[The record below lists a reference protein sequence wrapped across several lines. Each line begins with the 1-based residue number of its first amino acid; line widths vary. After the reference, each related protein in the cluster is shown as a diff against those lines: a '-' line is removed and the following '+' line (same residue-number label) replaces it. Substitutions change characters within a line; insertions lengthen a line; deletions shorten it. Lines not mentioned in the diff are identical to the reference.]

1 MPPGLFFLPFLGLI
15 FLVFVFF
22 LFGLFL
28 LIQIGA
34 ISVAFT
40 KLGLSSAQ
48 VFWVLTATLAGS
60 LVNIP
65 VHRRTM
71 PLSESEPV
79 PSRPAGLW
87 GHYRRMETATHGV
100 QTVAV
105 NLGGCVVPGVLSLYF
120 LTRIGI
126 SGHLILALFL
136 VSFFTFKLARPV
148 PGVGIGIP
156 FLLPPLIAVLATWTL
171 APAAQAPQV
180 AYISGSLGTLIGA
193 DILNLM
199 RPGTWKDLQAPVLSI
214 GGAGTFDGI
223 FLSGILAVL
232 LA

>member
-15 FLVFVFF
+15 FLVFIF
-22 LFGLFL
+22 LLFAL
-28 LIQIGA
+28 FALIQIGA
-34 ISVAFT
+34 ISIAFT
-40 KLGLSSAQ
+40 KLGLTAAQ
-48 VFWVLTATLAGS
+48 VFWVLTGTLAGS

-65 VHRRTM
+65 VYRRQ
-71 PLSESEPV
+71 LPV
-79 PSRPAGLW
+79 SNTVERIPWNGLW
-87 GHYRRMETATHGV
+87 KHYRRIGPSAPDT

-105 NLGGCVVPGVLSLYF
+105 NLGGCVVPTVLSIYF
-120 LTRIGI
+120 VAHVGI
-126 SGHLILALFL
+126 SGPLILCLFL
-136 VSFFTFKLARPV
+136 VSFFTFKIARPV

-171 APAAQAPQV
+171 APAEQAPQV

-193 DILNLM
+193 DILNLL
-199 RPGTWKDLQAPVLSI
+199 RPAIWREIQAPVLSI